1 MISIF
6 FDRTPLLR
14 FVIPFI
20 IGIAIGGHIVI
31 HFRSL
36 SLAML
41 FFFLVFF
48 VCIIWFRK
56 QASYK
61 WLFVPGIVFVLSV
74 VAFGLFYIQM
84 RKPIVL
90 NSKAKSDIVVKI
102 ISGLGETPKSL
113 KYDVE
118 LVGCHD
124 SVINNFI
131 GHTGRLYLNKARL
144 DQHPLP
150 GDIWFV
156 SGQLIPFESPRIPFM
171 FDYSDYLKKN
181 RISFQFISF
190 SGTCQNIGTFQSF
203 DLFVFCAKVKRQLM
217 QLFADCGMG
226 LEESAVLNA
235 LFLGDKSELSY
246 DQKEQ
251 FAVAGAMHLLA
262 VSGLHVGIIYLLAGF
277 LLNACG
283 LKRKQF
289 MRVTCI
295 ILILLGYAIL
305 TGLSPS
311 VMRASIMFSMMEVGQ
326 CLKRRMN
333 IFNVISA
340 SLLIILLLDPLA
352 IYSIGF
358 WLSHVAV
365 VSIILFYPLINSW
378 FTFEFIPFK
387 WIWSLFS
394 VSIAAQVGTFPLGI
408 AIFHE
413 FPVYFIIS
421 NLLLIPIVAP
431 ILILAILSVM
441 FHFSSFL
448 SNMLIGCLS
457 DLLRFLNNSVEW
469 IEGLPNSLWS
479 HLYMDWYQVTLIYLG
494 LIFVLMFRESLLLKY
509 IRYLVLVVLFLG
521 FSFQIN
527 HWSKPNQLLV
537 VAPMRGKPV
546 VNFIDQDRNEVYVNG
561 DVSIRNIEYH
571 LKGLWSFYNAPVNYE
586 VISND
591 SVTDLPVIFDHWGA
605 CSVLFVRKDVEW
617 PSNKLSQSINWI
629 IFDHV
634 PMQSV
639 DELEL
644 IIDFD
649 KIIVPG
655 SWNKDEKSK
664 WLQENS
670 NHAEKIYLLEE
681 NEALIIKETTYWNKL
696 NKILFGNMVGLSLNL
711 R

>member
-1 MISIF
+1 MISVF
-6 FDRTPLLR
+6 FNRTPLLR
-14 FVIPFI
+14 FVIALI
-20 IGIAIGGHIVI
+20 IGIAIGGHIEI
-31 HFRSL
+31 ALRSL
-36 SLAML
+36 LFVML
-41 FFFLVFF
+41 FFLLLFF
-48 VCIIWFRK
+48 VCIVWFRK

-61 WLFVPGIVFVLSV
+61 WRFVPGIVFVLTV
-74 VAFGLFYIQM
+74 VAVGMFYIHL
-84 RKPIVL
+84 RKPVVL
-90 NSKAKSDIVVKI
+90 DSNAKSDIVVKI

-118 LVGCHD
+118 LLSGQD
-124 SVINNFI
+124 SAFSHFI
-131 GHTGRLYLNKARL
+131 GRKGRIYLSKDKL
-144 DQHPLP
+144 DQDPLP
-150 GDIWFV
+150 GDIWLF
-156 SGQLIPFESPRIPFM
+156 SGQLMPFESPRTPFM

-181 RISFQFISF
+181 RISFQFVSY
-190 SGTCQNIGTFQSF
+190 SGSCHYLKTIQSF
-203 DLFVFCAKVKRQLM
+203 DLFVFCSKIKQQLM
-217 QLFADCGMG
+217 QLFTDYGMG
-226 LEESAVLNA
+226 LEERAVLNA
-235 LFLGDKSELSY
+235 LFLGDKSELSF

-251 FAVAGAMHLLA
+251 FAAAGAMHLLA

-283 LKRKQF
+283 LRRKRLVK
-289 MRVTCI
+289 VICI
-295 ILILLGYAIL
+295 ILLLWGYAIL

-311 VMRASIMFSMMEVGQ
+311 VLRASIMFSMMEVGHL
-326 CLKRRMN
+326 LKRRMT

-365 VSIILFYPLINSW
+365 VSIILFYPLINNW
-378 FTFEFIPFK
+378 FTFQFIPFK

-394 VSIAAQVGTFPLGI
+394 LSIAAQVGTFPLGI

-441 FHFSSFL
+441 FQFSSFMTK
-448 SNMLIGCLS
+448 MLIGCLS
-457 DLLRFLNNSVEW
+457 DLLQFLNHSVEW
-469 IEGLPNSLWS
+469 IEELPNSLWS

-494 LIFVLMFRESLLLKY
+494 LLFILMYRESFQIRY
-509 IRYLVLVVLFLG
+509 IRYQVWVVLLIG

-537 VAPMRGKPV
+537 VAHMRGKPV
-546 VNFIDQDRNEVYVNG
+546 VNVINHDSNVVYANK
-561 DVSIRNIEYH
+561 DISIRNIEYH
-571 LKGLWSFYNAPVNYE
+571 LKGVWSFYNAPVNFE

-591 SVTDLPVIFDHWGA
+591 SVSDLPVIFDHWGA
-605 CSVLFVRKDVEW
+605 RSVLFVRKDVEW
-617 PSNKLSQSINWI
+617 PSNKLSHSINWI

-639 DELEL
+639 DELAL

-655 SWNKDEKSK
+655 GSKKDGKSR

-670 NHAEKIYLLEE
+670 HHAEKIYLLEE
-681 NEALIIKETTYWNKL
+681 NGALIIKESSYWHKL
-696 NKILFGNMVGLSLNL
+696 NQILFGNMVGLSLNL